1 MSSNFK
7 QAGESSDTIAAV
19 STPFG
24 EGGIGIVR
32 LSGPE
37 AIRIVERVFRSA
49 NGIMLGTAGS
59 HTIHYGMI
67 RDGAADV
74 DEVLVSI
81 MRAPRTYTREDVV
94 EINGHGGMAAVRRV
108 LELILEQGAR
118 LAERGE
124 FTQRAFQNGRIT
136 LDQAKSVADV
146 IHARTRLGLEVA
158 VRQLR
163 GRFSDAVDEIRGRI
177 HSALAVLEVG
187 IDYPEVDLESDP
199 YAKESES
206 SLEDVLSRLTDL
218 RKQADQ
224 GRILREGF
232 VVALIGSPNAGKST
246 LFNALLAEN
255 RAIVT
260 AVPGTTRDTIEAEI
274 TLSGVPVTLID
285 TAGLRSTD
293 DVVEAE
299 GVQRTEL
306 AVRRADLVL
315 LLVDGAADL
324 TDEDRALLERR
335 WERPVIH
342 VLTKSDL
349 PARTTPQDHPQL
361 RDALRL
367 APEKR
372 EGLESVRDLLEEKLV
387 RSGMPQR
394 QSSLYLDVWEID
406 RLQRMQQGVGR
417 ALDGLRIGRT
427 PDMIIEDL
435 RTSLRVAAELQGI
448 DIGEETLAEIFRR
461 FCVGK

>member
-1 MSSNFK
+1 MNPDPRGAK
-7 QAGESSDTIAAV
+7 AGNDTIAAV
-19 STPFG
+19 STPYG

-32 LSGPE
+32 LSGPD
-37 AIRIVERVFRSA
+37 AIPIADGVFYAASGRSLA
-49 NGIMLGTAGS
+49 AVDS

-67 RDGAADV
+67 RDQVSDV
-74 DEVLVSI
+74 DEVLVSL

-94 EINGHGGMAAVRRV
+94 EIHAHGGMAAVRWI
-108 LELILEQGAR
+108 LELVLRQGAR

-124 FTQRAFQNGRIT
+124 FTQRAFENGRIT

-163 GRFSDAVDEIRGRI
+163 GRFSDEVDQIRARIQAVV
-177 HSALAVLEVG
+177 AALEVG
-187 IDYPEVDLESDP
+187 IDYPDIDLEADP
-199 YAKESES
+199 YTGQSES
-206 SLEDVLSRLTDL
+206 SLEEILEQLADL
-218 RKQADQ
+218 HDQADL

-232 VVALIGSPNAGKST
+232 VVALVGRPNAGKST

-285 TAGLRSTD
+285 TAGLRQTD
-293 DVVEAE
+293 DVVESE
-299 GVQRTEL
+299 GVQRAER
-306 AVRRADLVL
+306 AVQRADLLV
-315 LLVDGAADL
+315 LLVDAAAEL
-324 TDEDRALLERR
+324 TDEDRALLDRE
-335 WERPVIH
+335 WERPVVY
-342 VLTKSDL
+342 VLSKSDL
-349 PARTTPQDHPQL
+349 PAQATTGDHPHL

-367 APEKR
+367 APER
-372 EGLESVRDLLEEKLV
+372 RQGLDLLRNLLEERLV
-387 RSGMPQR
+387 RSGVPQR
-394 QSSLYLDVWEID
+394 QSTLYLDVWEVD
-406 RLQRMQQGVGR
+406 RLQRMQRSVAC
-417 ALDGLRIGRT
+417 ALAGSRTGRT
-427 PDMIIEDL
+427 PDLVIEDL
-435 RTSLRVAAELQGI
+435 RRSLRTAAELQGI

>member
-1 MSSNFK
+1 MDFK
-7 QAGESSDTIAAV
+7 RRAETDDTIAAV

-37 AIRIVERVFRSA
+37 AIRIADSVFRAAS
-49 NGIMLGTAGS
+49 GISLPAADS
-59 HTIHYGMI
+59 HTLHYGVI
-67 RDGAADV
+67 RDGDADV

-81 MRAPRTYTREDVV
+81 MRAPRTYTRDDVV
-94 EINGHGGMAAVRRV
+94 EINGHGGMAATRRI
-108 LELILEQGAR
+108 LELILERGAR

-158 VRQLR
+158 VSQLQ
-163 GRFSDAVDEIRGRI
+163 GRFSDEVDEIRGRI
-177 HSALAVLEVG
+177 QAALAALEVG
-187 IDYPEVDLESDP
+187 IDYPEIDLESDP
-199 YAKESES
+199 YARESES
-206 SLEDVLSRLTDL
+206 LLENVHSRLVDL
-218 RKQADQ
+218 RNQADH
-224 GRILREGF
+224 GRVLWEGF
-232 VVALIGSPNAGKST
+232 VVALIGRPNVGKST

-260 AVPGTTRDTIEAEI
+260 PVPGTTRDTIEAEI
-274 TLSGVPVTLID
+274 TLSGIPVTLID

-293 DVVEAE
+293 DVVETE

-306 AVRRADLVL
+306 AVRRSDLVL
-315 LLVDGAADL
+315 LLVDGASEL
-324 TDEDRALLERR
+324 TNEDRALLERS
-335 WERPVIH
+335 WERPVVH

-349 PARTTPQDHPQL
+349 PARTTTEDHARL

-372 EGLESVRDLLEEKLV
+372 QGLDLVRDLLEEKLV
-387 RSGMPQR
+387 RSGVPQR
-394 QSSLYLDVWEID
+394 QSSLYLDVWEVD
-406 RLQRMQQGVGR
+406 RLQRMQHAVGR
-417 ALDGLRIGRT
+417 ALESLRIGRT

-435 RTSLRVAAELQGI
+435 RSSLRIAAELQGI
-448 DIGEETLAEIFRR
+448 DVGEETLAEIFGR

>member
-1 MSSNFK
+1 MNPNR
-7 QAGESSDTIAAV
+7 QTGVETSDTIAAI
-19 STPFG
+19 STAAG

-32 LSGPE
+32 LSGPN
-37 AIRIVERVFRSA
+37 AIRIVDGVFRAA
-49 NGIMLGTAGS
+49 NRTSLLAAES
-59 HTIHYGMI
+59 HTIHYGVI
-67 RDGAADV
+67 REGDADV
-74 DEVLVSI
+74 DEVLVSL

-94 EINGHGGMAAVRRV
+94 EINGHGGMAALRWI
-108 LELILEQGAR
+108 LELILQRGAR

-124 FTQRAFQNGRIT
+124 FTQRAFENGRIT

-163 GRFSDAVDEIRGRI
+163 GRFSAEVDGIRTRI
-177 HSALAVLEVG
+177 QEVLAVLEVG
-187 IDYPEVDLESDP
+187 IDYPEIDLETDP
-199 YAKESES
+199 YAKQSES
-206 SLEDVLSRLTDL
+206 QLEGVLRQLTDL
-218 RKQADQ
+218 RDQADR

-232 VVALIGSPNAGKST
+232 VVAVVGRPNAGKST

-260 AVPGTTRDTIEAEI
+260 PVPGTTRDTIEAEI

-285 TAGLRSTD
+285 TAGLRRTD

-299 GVQRTEL
+299 GVVRAER
-306 AVRRADLVL
+306 AVQRADLLL
-315 LLVDGAADL
+315 LLVDGAAEL
-324 TDEDRALLERR
+324 TGEDRTLLDRS
-335 WERPVIH
+335 WERPVICI
-342 VLTKSDL
+342 LTKSDL
-349 PARTTPQDHPQL
+349 PARVTPADHPRL
-361 RDALRL
+361 RDALPV

-372 EGLESVRDLLEEKLV
+372 AGLDLVRDLLEEKLV
-387 RSGMPQR
+387 RSGVPQR
-394 QSSLYLDVWEID
+394 QSSLYLDVWEVS
-406 RLQRMQQGVGR
+406 RLQRMQHAIAD
-417 ALDGLRIGRT
+417 ALEGIRIGRT